1 MLLLASYLSF
11 SSILCD
17 THMGLELDLLSA
29 QLPPIRTTAAAEMPE
44 FEEVVLCST
53 PTAAASVLRA
63 PSVCPPAPRKP
74 PRPAA
79 KRRKKDARFS
89 RSCYCCGRRRGG
101 RAPAAA
107 AFVAVPDDL
116 AKVFV
121 PRRPVPCRPPLDGKK
136 IGVHVVG

>member
-1 MLLLASYLSF
+1 
-11 SSILCD
+11 
-17 THMGLELDLLSA
+17 MGLELDLLSA
-29 QLPPIRTTAAAEMPE
+29 QLPPIRTAAAAAELELPE

-63 PSVCPPAPRKP
+63 PSVCPPPPRKP
-74 PRPAA
+74 RRPAT

-101 RAPAAA
+101 RTPPAAAA

-121 PRRPVPCRPPLDGKK
+121 PRRPVPCRPPPDGEK